1 MDSLLY
7 STCPLNYP
15 KIFHQLFFPQWGTD
29 KQLLGVSC
37 GGTVQILSEQVM
49 NTHLN
54 DEVGGCQMA
63 PLVECDK
70 GFGVPCNGCQVS
82 AVQVSPTE
90 MMVECHKTGMIHS
103 LRTDVNIKGTFVTKV
118 GVWDFPLSLNADM
131 VLLGVSGCMEWKEG
145 GSLFI
150 LTG

>member
-1 MDSLLY
+1 MVFPRVAMDSLLMY

-15 KIFHQLFFPQWGTD
+15 KIFPLFFPQWGTD

-63 PLVECDK
+63 PLVEYDK
-70 GFGVPCNGCQVS
+70 GLGCL
-82 AVQVSPTE
+82 A
-90 MMVECHKTGMIHS
+90 MVARS
-103 LRTDVNIKGTFVTKV
+103 LQSRCLPRK
-118 GVWDFPLSLNADM
+118 
-131 VLLGVSGCMEWKEG
+131 
-145 GSLFI
+145 
-150 LTG
+150 